1 MTGNFIVSK
10 DDFTSEESENDETI
24 NVINDETIKV
34 IPSNKSNTVHG
45 HIYHSFTQYADRNFK
60 RVLV

>member
-10 DDFTSEESENDETI
+10 DDFSSEESE
-24 NVINDETIKV
+24 NDETIKV
-34 IPSNKSNTVHG
+34 IPSNKSNSVHG